1 MDELF
6 NLEYIETLPLANSP
20 EVFGLHA
27 NAEIGYYTTAAKE
40 MWYHLIELQPQ
51 TGDVAGGISRD
62 EYIDRVASDVLAKL
76 PKEFEMDKI
85 RKKFGIDISP
95 TTVVLFQELERFNNL
110 LRRMQRSLVTLK
122 KVSFSINLIFVLLLL
137 RRHNCKAIMSS

>member
-1 MDELF
+1 
-6 NLEYIETLPLANSP
+6 
-20 EVFGLHA
+20 
-27 NAEIGYYTTAAKE
+27 

-51 TGDVAGGISRD
+51 TGDVAGGISRE

-76 PKEFEMDKI
+76 PKEFELDKL

-95 TTVVLFQELERFNNL
+95 TTVVLLQELERFNNL

-122 KVSFSINLIFVLLLL
+122 KVGFRNRLNHHQSFKGKTSGCTLIVNCMFAGVG
-137 RRHNCKAIMSS
+137 RRDWNE